1 VTPTDNHKNCLM
13 VARLLKKS
21 YTCYRSANE
30 GTCATRFIYLRPCD
44 NMALRVV
51 WVAIEMLGSRAR
63 YPHKRAVLTRYWRQW
78 GGLLLTR
85 RLSWRATLHFTDPYA
100 RYQTT
105 MFPMRPVVVESHKIT
120 SPRRTHWSRFANE
133 PQVGDHI
140 RGSADRLFCGRIL
153 SNASRCAVLKRHDI

>member
-1 VTPTDNHKNCLM
+1 M
-13 VARLLKKS
+13 RARVQPSL
-21 YTCYRSANE
+21 YTYAQ
-30 GTCATRFIYLRPCD
+30 YD

-85 RLSWRATLHFTDPYA
+85 RLSRRATLHFTDPYA

-105 MFPMRPVVVESHKIT
+105 MLPMCPVVVESHKIT
-120 SPRRTHWSRFANE
+120 SPRDE
-133 PQVGDHI
+133 PIDPDLLTSHKLEITQEDPRIVF
-140 RGSADRLFCGRIL
+140 SADGSYPMLYDAPFSRGVIYSRIALFINPTLLNATIFWRRLVE
-153 SNASRCAVLKRHDI
+153 S